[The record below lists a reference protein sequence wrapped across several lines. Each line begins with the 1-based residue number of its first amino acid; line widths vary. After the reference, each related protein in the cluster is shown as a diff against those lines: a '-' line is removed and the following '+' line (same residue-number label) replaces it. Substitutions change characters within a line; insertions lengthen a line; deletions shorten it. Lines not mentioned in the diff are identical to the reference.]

1 MSHLLPVALDHL
13 DKKHCQFSTTFSQI
27 TKLDFPNMNKTEVST
42 CECCGQE
49 FEATSSLLRHVSHK
63 ESCKNFYGEDRILQM
78 RWNGKRMAKNKWNQS
93 LRYKRKQENKSSVA
107 KLNRS
112 DENNNGPY
120 YPYIPE
126 RVRQW
131 TIEGVVFHK
140 LFKKIYEDRKKEA
153 LEEFQD
159 FAMSSVFKRC
169 VDVTLDEVFNEE
181 NLIDRGKI
189 WERSYE
195 NRRRWLDDC
204 DIPLYKN
211 YIYFP
216 HFTSDDFLIANLEK
230 ELESQ
235 FNSRLKKEKDGR
247 RKENDRICYSTPIKN
262 MF

>member
-27 TKLDFPNMNKTEVST
+27 TKLEFPNMNKTEVST
-42 CECCGQE
+42 CEYRGQE
-49 FEATSSLLRHVSHK
+49 FEATSSLLHHVSHK

-140 LFKKIYEDRKKEA
+140 VFKKIYEDRKKEA
-153 LEEFQD
+153 LEEFQELHSE
-159 FAMSSVFKRC
+159 A
-169 VDVTLDEVFNEE
+169 
-181 NLIDRGKI
+181 
-189 WERSYE
+189 
-195 NRRRWLDDC
+195 
-204 DIPLYKN
+204 
-211 YIYFP
+211 
-216 HFTSDDFLIANLEK
+216 FL
-230 ELESQ
+230 
-235 FNSRLKKEKDGR
+235 
-247 RKENDRICYSTPIKN
+247 
-262 MF
+262 